1 MSFFIEA
8 IKERIWPTFVNEKNP
23 MKWVFFN
30 GSQASKENPRHKNF
44 TILKKHYEPRQS
56 NNKK

>member
-1 MSFFIEA
+1 MSFFIEG

-23 MKWVFFN
+23 MKWVFFH
-30 GSQASKENPRHKNF
+30 GSQASKENPRHKQY
-44 TILKKHYEPRQS
+44 TIFKKHEPRQS

>member
-30 GSQASKENPRHKNF
+30 GSQASKESSNF